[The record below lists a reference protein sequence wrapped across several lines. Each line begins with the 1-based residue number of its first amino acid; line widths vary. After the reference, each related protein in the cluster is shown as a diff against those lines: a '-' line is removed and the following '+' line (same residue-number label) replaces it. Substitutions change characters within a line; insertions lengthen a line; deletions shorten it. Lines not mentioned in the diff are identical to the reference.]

1 MSYSSAALSAVNA
14 ISTLIVS
21 LPRVNVSRIV
31 SFALALNMNSDAL
44 NTLDISHES
53 ATSPSRI
60 IAIEVSASP
69 V

>member
-44 NTLDISHES
+44 NTLDKIGRAH
-53 ATSPSRI
+53 
-60 IAIEVSASP
+60 V
-69 V
+69 